1 MFEHPIIKHFMTGL
15 PCLLFRPGVDVIF
28 AKLGVKP
35 FHRIP
40 LKLRAGFTVV
50 ELLAVAILIATIVDV
65 VLPSSDAFFSNQ
77 KIAAQGAVLTSDVR
91 YARSCAMET
100 QVYHRLVF
108 SSDKTKWIVQRYCD
122 AAGNDKP
129 GEVDAADI
137 GTTIGK
143 SHYYEETNVK
153 WQSVVEGDS
162 REIEPTVELEFQPTT
177 PRPIF
182 FRPDGFLADSP
193 TFTGAPVGIT
203 TVKFKSGPAEMQVDI
218 TAAGAIESLEWFD
231 ENY

>member
-1 MFEHPIIKHFMTGL
+1 VSFFL
-15 PCLLFRPGVDVIF
+15 
-28 AKLGVKP
+28 KP
-35 FHRIP
+35 RSGYTMMEI
-40 LKLRAGFTVV
+40 LS
-50 ELLAVAILIATIVDV
+50 VAMIVAAMASV
-65 VLPSSDAFFSNQ
+65 ALPSSDAFFSSQ
-77 KIAAQGAVLTSDVR
+77 RVAAQGAVLTGDVR

-122 AAGNDKP
+122 AAGDDKP

-162 REIEPTVELEFQPTT
+162 REIEPTVELSFAPTT

-182 FRPDGFLADSP
+182 FRPDGFLCDSP
-193 TFTGAPVGIT
+193 TFTGAPIGIT
-203 TVKFKSGPAEMQVDI
+203 TAKFKSGPAEMQVDI
-218 TAAGAIESLEWFD
+218 TAAGAIESMEWFD
-231 ENY
+231 EDYGN